1 MTYDP
6 MNLNVGG
13 CRQGRADPRARRG
26 CVVRGMRRRGAGR
39 ERAPVEEDSSTAPDD
54 AGDAPWARHV
64 GPYPVSSFA
73 LDHATPERG
82 KDAALRA
89 CEAEFRAFDGNL
101 QAPTIRRLLWAG
113 FVSAAARLANPL
125 LRYQTKFA
133 ALSPTCRLTHLL
145 ENAALAFICV
155 YCLARGFSVNRKTGM
170 VIPPPSYWWHGV
182 YVVLYCG
189 AFARHTNDCVL
200 MRAVGP
206 GGMVGE
212 QFTAFF
218 VVALLVVGWRPPLP
232 EVITSRVLGW
242 SIYSTVISHYTQVHW
257 YSHMVRLACGVL
269 MPIALAAALD
279 VRARRLFANEVAM
292 HVGAGVWGVVKKSA
306 SRESGSAR
314 HSPAISPW
322 QSPTPSPQYEFR

>member
-1 MTYDP
+1 MWAVVVNAAQT
-6 MNLNVGG
+6 
-13 CRQGRADPRARRG
+13 RGRDAGASF
-26 CVVRGMRRRGAGR
+26 GMRRRGAGR
-39 ERAPVEEDSSTAPDD
+39 GRAPVEEDSSTAPDD
-54 AGDAPWARHV
+54 AGDAPWGRHV

-73 LDHATPERG
+73 LDHALPERG

-101 QAPTIRRLLWAG
+101 QAPTIRRFLWAG

-170 VIPPPSYWWHGV
+170 VIPSPSYWWHGLF
-182 YVVLYCG
+182 VVLYCG

-200 MRAVGP
+200 TRVGP

-242 SIYSTVISHYTQVHW
+242 SIYSMVISHYTPVHW
-257 YSHMVRLACGVL
+257 YSHMVRFACGVL
-269 MPIALAAALD
+269 TPIALAATLD

-292 HVGAGVWGVVKKSA
+292 HVGAGVWGVVEESA
-306 SRESGSAR
+306 SSGSGSVR